1 MESLQE
7 LGIQIILAIQIIMPT
22 LDTFM
27 QIFTFLGK
35 VEFYML
41 FITFLYW
48 LVDSSLGYRVFMVL
62 LTTDILATGIKQFL
76 HRPRP
81 YWVSDVQHLGG
92 EETSYGIP
100 STHASDSLSVWL
112 YLAYQLRKGWLWA
125 VSIALILL
133 ISFSRLY
140 LGVHFL
146 HDLVAGWLIGLVVLF
161 LFIKYENRFS
171 GWFAAQ
177 SISNQIG
184 FGFGCS
190 LAFIILGMIVRLI
203 ITGTPD
209 PENWSQYAYEAR
221 SLTHYFTL
229 SGSFF
234 GAVSG
239 YVLMRSRVNF
249 HTAGSWM
256 QKIGRYILGIAGV
269 VLVMYGL
276 DIVFGMIAVDESL
289 TGYLLRYIR
298 YAATTFWA
306 MVGAPWIFIK
316 LNLAGENE

>member
-7 LGIQIILAIQIIMPT
+7 LGIQIISAIQVIMPT
-22 LDTFM
+22 LDAFM

-48 LVDSSLGYRVFMVL
+48 LVDASLGFRIFMVL
-62 LTTDILATGIKQFL
+62 LTTDILATGLKQFL
-76 HRPRP
+76 HQPRP

-140 LGVHFL
+140 LGVHFP
-146 HDLVAGWLIGLVVLF
+146 HDLVAGLLIGLVVLF
-161 LFIKYENRFS
+161 IFIKYENRFS

-190 LAFIILGMIVRLI
+190 LAFIILGLIVRLI
-203 ITGTPD
+203 MAGTPD
-209 PENWSQYAYEAR
+209 PESWSQYAYEAR

-239 YVLMRSRVNF
+239 YVLMQSRVNF
-249 HTAGSWM
+249 NTAGSWM
-256 QKIGRYILGIAGV
+256 QKIGRYILGIVGV

-276 DIVFGMIAVDESL
+276 DFLFSLIAVDESL
-289 TGYLLRYIR
+289 AGYLLRYIR

-306 MVGAPWIFIK
+306 MIGAPWLFIK
-316 LNLAGENE
+316 LNLAVGNE